1 MDRWVIG
8 WKLAADAR
16 DALLQ
21 AFPPAYRLT
30 VADHITLRSKVGG
43 KTDPPPD
50 ADGEV
55 VGVADDGQGV
65 QALVVRIDG
74 TTDRPGG
81 GTYHITWSLEP
92 GRAARESNEVI
103 ASLGWSPVAPPQP
116 VKLRGARFS

>member
-8 WKLAADAR
+8 WKLATDAR
-16 DALLQ
+16 DALIQSL
-21 AFPPAYRLT
+21 PPAYSLT
-30 VADHITLRSKVGG
+30 IADHVTLRSKVDG

-50 ADGEV
+50 ADGEI

-81 GTYHITWSLEP
+81 GTYHITWSLAP
-92 GRAARESNEVI
+92 GRAARESNDVI
-103 ASLGWSPVAPPQP
+103 ANLGWSPLSPPQT
-116 VKLRGARFS
+116 VRLRGARFL